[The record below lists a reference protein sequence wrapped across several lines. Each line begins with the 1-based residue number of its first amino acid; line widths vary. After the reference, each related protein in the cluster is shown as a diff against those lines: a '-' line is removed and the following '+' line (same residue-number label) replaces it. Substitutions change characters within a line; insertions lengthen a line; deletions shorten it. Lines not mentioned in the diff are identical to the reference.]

1 MPTIQYKF
9 GGQTFKSKVT
19 NAFLQRP
26 KDQQNSILKSQLMAK
41 YEDRIAP
48 HTGERGI
55 LDYLAALE
63 KPAQALKVGLK
74 ESALGGDLFRAAGG
88 VDLTPEEGF
97 WEGASRGWSGE
108 EEVRT
113 QDFLPDDMNP
123 ILKGVLG
130 FAGDVATDPLTY
142 VGAGVIRG
150 IGSTIARATPR
161 SVAKKLTAAKN
172 TMFEKELP
180 IGDGIGMKDLAR
192 WFNAPVGKGRQ
203 VKGIYGTAQ
212 NHLRRMEKEMAEE
225 LPKLN
230 KFFQA
235 RATTLG
241 VSASHVHR
249 AFRDTME
256 RGTGTSISLQYQRDL
271 GKEGEKLLKQWEDR
285 TNEWHELEQAF
296 GLKYDPIKEKGYFPR
311 LLTRPGREFI
321 EQRDKDLIEGIDAFG
336 QPIYKAGYRMSR
348 KVDPDKT
355 ISEINMGRQ
364 ADLGARTPNPLDR
377 PYEYQFFQE
386 DPSIALGLR
395 WSQHNKSMQRKWFID
410 EITDGYRT
418 VGRQYA
424 PEMWTPEFIRSFPR
438 NGVTWEQFMKQQ
450 PVKSELSVG
459 KWVRKGTDDTWEA
472 RFLNEDKLRDPL
484 NRDLDKFTWK
494 QIDNPDDFQ
503 KVKGLPDHTPSVEEL
518 DQAWTTSFLEQL
530 NLRGLGRFQRSM
542 LDDKQIAS
550 LSKQYPAAA
559 KVADNAKDAFKRDNT
574 EVFLAPKDV
583 RRQIEDTLDLMSG
596 SVVGEKKLRNFIKV
610 YDEIQNSWKAWT
622 LGVRPAY
629 HTRNALGNVLNA
641 YTITGLGENIP
652 EAISTFKDAA
662 KLQYYGRFNGSSTLR
677 NETVNNLKGIN
688 VRLGDELAPNIDD
701 ALWKNEFHNTGY
713 TMEEIVENAKI
724 RGVTAGHYADDI
736 VRDQVKAQEAAAGM
750 ISPLARALGPDNPA
764 VRMGFAFGGTIEGN
778 ARYAVFLNT
787 LAQIKKNP
795 SKWKWTAP
803 DGSKV
808 ALDDVGKGH
817 WSTRVV
823 DDPRGGKSQYQVPMT
838 RDEAIF
844 DIASQEVKK
853 SLFDYRDVSKFE
865 RNVLKRAMPFYTW
878 TRKNLPAQLKHLVL
892 NPERAEKLHLAK
904 EQFEHETGDLNYS
917 DYGKFWGERVPIF
930 LGKENQGVVQAFTA
944 LNVVPMADLQR
955 MFRPGHLLTE
965 MVTPL
970 IKEPLE
976 QIFNYDTFRKKP
988 IVAVSNLEMKD
999 YLGIALPTRLWKLA
1013 QIIVPLTEIN
1023 RLNPLNVF
1031 GERSKD
1037 PATGR
1042 IEITEAFGGL
1052 GARRESNPIDA
1063 PQISRWLRFFSGASV
1078 YDINLRQQQYFK
1090 KKNLM
1095 KDMSELKG
1103 KIKWHA
1109 ANKRTRRMEA
1119 LLEVLEEVE
1128 RQERTDPF
1136 NRR

>member
-9 GGQTFKSKVT
+9 GGQTFRSKVT

-26 KDQQNSILKSQLMAK
+26 KDQQNSILKSQLTAK

-48 HTGERGI
+48 NTGERGI
-55 LDYLAALE
+55 LDYIAALE

-74 ESALGGDLFRAAGG
+74 ESSLGGDLFRAAGG

-123 ILKGVLG
+123 LLKGVLG

-142 VGAGVIRG
+142 VGAGAIRG
-150 IGSTIARATPR
+150 LGSLVSRATPR
-161 SVAKKLTAAKN
+161 SVARKLTSAKN
-172 TMFEKELP
+172 TMFDKELP
-180 IGDGIGMKDLAR
+180 IGDGVGMKDLAR

-230 KFFQA
+230 KFFQE

-285 TNEWHELEQAF
+285 TNEWYELEQAF

-321 EQRDKDLIEGIDAFG
+321 EERDKDLIEGIDAFG

-348 KVDPDKT
+348 KVDPNKT
-355 ISEINMGRQ
+355 ISEINLGRE

-377 PYEYQFFQE
+377 PYENQFFQE
-386 DPSIALGLR
+386 DPTIALGLR

-424 PEMWTPEFIRSFPR
+424 PEMWTPEFIKSFPR
-438 NGVTWEQFMKQQ
+438 RGVTWEEFMKQQ
-450 PVKSELSVG
+450 PVKSELAIG
-459 KWVRKGTDDTWEA
+459 KWVRKGSDDTWEA

-484 NRDLDKFTWK
+484 NRDLDKFAWK
-494 QIDNPDDFQ
+494 QVDNPDDFY
-503 KVKGLPDHTPSVEEL
+503 KVKGLPDHTPSVDEL

-530 NLRGLGRFQRSM
+530 NMQGLGRFQRNM

-550 LSKQYPAAA
+550 LSKKYPAAA
-559 KVADNAKDAFKRDNT
+559 KVADNARDAFKRDNT

-583 RRQIEDTLDLMSG
+583 KRQLEDTLEMMSG
-596 SVVGEKKLRNFIKV
+596 SSVGEKKLRDFLKV
-610 YDEIQNSWKAWT
+610 YDEIQNGWKAWT

-629 HTRNALGNVLNA
+629 HTRNLVGNVLNA
-641 YTITGLGENIP
+641 YNIAGLGENIP
-652 EAISTFKDAA
+652 EAIKTFTSAA
-662 KLQYYGRFNGSSTLR
+662 KLQYYGRFNGSSALR
-677 NETVNNLKGIN
+677 NDTVNNLKGIN
-688 VRLGDELAPNIDD
+688 VRLGDEVVPNIDD
-701 ALWKNEFHNTGY
+701 ALWKSEFHNTGY
-713 TMEEIVENAKI
+713 TMQEIVENAKA
-724 RGVTAGHYADDI
+724 RGVSAGHYADDI

-750 ISPLARALGPDNPA
+750 VSPIARALGPDNPA
-764 VRMGFAFGGTIEGN
+764 VKLGFAFGGTVEGN

-808 ALDDVGKGH
+808 ALDDVGKNH

-823 DDPRGGKSQYQVPMT
+823 DDPRGGKGQYQVPMT
-838 RDEAIF
+838 RDEAVF
-844 DIASQEVKK
+844 DVASQQVKNA
-853 SLFDYRDVSKFE
+853 LFDYRDVSKFE
-865 RNVLKRAMPFYTW
+865 RNVLKRTMPFYTW
-878 TRKNLPAQLKHLVL
+878 TRKNIPAQLKHLVL

-930 LGKENQGVVQAFTA
+930 LGEENKGVVEAFTA
-944 LNVVPMADLQR
+944 LNVLPMADLQR
-955 MFRPGHLLTE
+955 MFRPQHLLTE

-976 QIFNYDTFRKKP
+976 QIANYDTFRKGP
-988 IVAVSNLEMKD
+988 ITETAGEMKD
-999 YLGIALPTRLWKLA
+999 YFGIALPAWAWKLV
-1013 QIIVPLTEIN
+1013 QVIVPLTEIN
-1023 RLNPLNVF
+1023 RLNPGNVF

-1037 PATGR
+1037 AETGR
-1042 IEITEAFGGL
+1042 VTSGVAFGGL

-1063 PQISRWLRFFSGASV
+1063 PQVARWLRFFSGASV
-1078 YDINLRQQQYFK
+1078 YDVNLRQQQYFK

-1095 KDMSELKG
+1095 KDASALKG
-1103 KIKWHA
+1103 KIKWHG

-1119 LLEVLEEVE
+1119 VLEVLEELE
-1128 RQERTDPF
+1128 RGDITDPF